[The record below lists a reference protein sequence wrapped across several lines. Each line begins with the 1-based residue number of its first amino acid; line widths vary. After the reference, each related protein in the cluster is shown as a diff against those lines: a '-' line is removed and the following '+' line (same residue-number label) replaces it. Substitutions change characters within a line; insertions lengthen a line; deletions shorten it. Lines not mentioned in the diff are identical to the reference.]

1 MFARSYSR
9 YGTRLFVESNKR
21 ETTNVANIVGFVNM
35 VPWFLARKPHQDI
48 WRKRLHVRKQEILKI
63 S

>member
-21 ETTNVANIVGFVNM
+21 ETTNVASIVGFVNM
-35 VPWFLARKPHQDI
+35 VPWFLA
-48 WRKRLHVRKQEILKI
+48 
-63 S
+63 